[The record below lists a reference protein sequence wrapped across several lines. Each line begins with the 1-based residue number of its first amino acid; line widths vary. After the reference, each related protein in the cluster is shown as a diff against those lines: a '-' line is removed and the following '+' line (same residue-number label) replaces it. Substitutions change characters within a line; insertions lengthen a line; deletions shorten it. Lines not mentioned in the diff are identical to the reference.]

1 MANFLID
8 TAYQVLSKN
17 KTLTDRGF
25 FKKDPQRQF
34 FSSGL
39 DIDYSGVRKH
49 FSENK
54 RTVIQDFV
62 KFLNACN
69 TVTANAEGIAKF
81 VQDNNVQFKDFGKD
95 PTTGKLK
102 ITKEQIGMLLDLTL
116 DKKIKKKVA
125 CTQVLLI

>member
-1 MANFLID
+1 MEQSESEQSESELDLKKKDEIKWNSLLANFLID

-81 VQDNNVQFKDFGKD
+81 VATNQ
-95 PTTGKLK
+95 T
-102 ITKEQIGMLLDLTL
+102 ICSTL
-116 DKKIKKKVA
+116 SNWNYF
-125 CTQVLLI
+125 